1 MPHARRHR
9 RKWFG
14 PIVGIVTLAVGLGLW
29 RINPAIR
36 ATAMIIFVINIV
48 VAAPSA
54 LGEGTQW
61 SVFSSAFLSPPIR
74 TSDTESVDR
83 RS

>member
-1 MPHARRHR
+1 
-9 RKWFG
+9 
-14 PIVGIVTLAVGLGLW
+14 
-29 RINPAIR
+29 
-36 ATAMIIFVINIV
+36 MIIFVINIV